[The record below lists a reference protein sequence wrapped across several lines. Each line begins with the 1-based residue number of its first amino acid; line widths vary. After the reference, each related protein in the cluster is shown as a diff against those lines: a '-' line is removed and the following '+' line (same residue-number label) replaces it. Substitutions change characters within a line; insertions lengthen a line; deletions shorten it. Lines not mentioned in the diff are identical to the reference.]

1 MTTSSQPPEPL
12 RTSAPPGDSDRIRAL
27 LLRAEQVK
35 WLYAAAQPGFAA
47 TIASAVTLVAV
58 EWEVIPHGSLLAWL
72 AYMLAMT
79 AGRFALVWAFQ
90 QAAPGWQE
98 ALRWEKLF
106 LIGDALAG
114 LGWGSTT
121 FFMFPDSSIPHQFF
135 LVLVLGGMTAGAVPL
150 LSARLEVFL
159 CFMLPTVLPITVRFA
174 SLGGPIATAI
184 AGMAAIFSL
193 VMVFISLRMSET
205 IAHSLGHK
213 LENIDLI
220 DRLAS
225 QITRREQTELAL
237 KASEERYRLLVD
249 QATDIIYRA
258 DPTGHFTFIN
268 PAITAVTQYSQA
280 EVLGRRFSE
289 FIRPDH
295 RRATEHFYRRQH
307 YRKIPTTY
315 FEFPLVTKDGREIW
329 FGQNVQLLI
338 ENGQV
343 VWFQAVMRDLTERRQ
358 AEERLRQAN
367 ADLITANQDLESFSY
382 SVSHDLLAP
391 LRHLDGFANLLKEY
405 AASILDE
412 RGRRYLDNISEAAKQ
427 MGRLT
432 DNLLAFSRMGRT
444 ELHKSWVSLDQLIK
458 ETLHELRHDYEGR
471 HITWTIGALP
481 EVKGDEVLLRQVFI
495 NLIANAIKYT
505 RPHERAHIEIGLAP
519 GPADNSE
526 VTIFIRDNGV
536 GFDMDYAHKLFGVF
550 QRLHH
555 ADEFEGTGIGLAN
568 VRRITQRHGGRV
580 WAEGA
585 VGKGATFY
593 VSLPK
598 LDGAK
603 PSP

>member
-1 MTTSSQPPEPL
+1 MTTSSPPPEPL
-12 RTSAPPGDSDRIRAL
+12 RASAPSGDPAHSRTL

-47 TIASAVTLVAV
+47 TIASAVMLVAV
-58 EWEVIPHGSLLAWL
+58 EWEVTPHGSLLAWL
-72 AYMLAMT
+72 ACMLALT
-79 AGRFALVWAFQ
+79 AGRFVLVRTFQ

-98 ALRWEKLF
+98 VPRWEKLF
-106 LIGDALAG
+106 LIGAALTG

-121 FFMFPDSSIPHQFF
+121 FFMFPDSSVPHQFF
-135 LVLVLGGMTAGAVPL
+135 LVLVLAGMTAGAVPL
-150 LSARLEVFL
+150 LSARLAVFL
-159 CFMLPTVLPITVRFA
+159 CFMLPTVLPVTVRFA
-174 SLGGPIATAI
+174 TLGGPIPTAI

-193 VMVFISLRMSET
+193 IMVFVGLRMSET
-205 IAHSLGHK
+205 ISDSLGHK

-220 DRLAS
+220 DRLES
-225 QITRREQTELAL
+225 QIMRREQTELAL

-249 QATDIIYRA
+249 QATDVIYRA

-289 FIRPDH
+289 FIRPDY

-315 FEFPLVTKDGREIW
+315 FEVPLITKDGRDVW

-343 VWFQAVMRDLTERRQ
+343 IGFQAVMRDLTERRQ

-367 ADLITANQDLESFSY
+367 IDLIAANQDLESFSY

-391 LRHLDGFANLLKEY
+391 LRHLDGFANLLKEH
-405 AASILDE
+405 AAAILDA

-432 DNLLAFSRMGRT
+432 GNLLAFSRMGRT
-444 ELHKSWVSLDQLIK
+444 ELRKSVVSLDQLIK
-458 ETLHELRHDYEGR
+458 EAVRELRPDLEGR

-481 EVKGDEVLLRQVFI
+481 EVEGDAALLRQVFI
-495 NLIANAIKYT
+495 NLIANAVKYT
-505 RPHERAHIEIGLAP
+505 RHREQAHIEIGPAP
-519 GPADNSE
+519 GPAENGE
-526 VTIFIRDNGV
+526 TTIFVRDNGV
-536 GFDMDYAHKLFGVF
+536 GFDMEHAHKLFGVF

-580 WAEGA
+580 WAEGT

-598 LDGAK
+598 LDGGK
-603 PSP
+603 SSP